1 MPRYDGYPHLSTS
14 PMSIW
19 KWQTTPEQIQRS
31 SERSMSGHIGL
42 KITEIG
48 PDFVRGRME
57 VDHRTMQPY
66 GRLHG
71 GASVVMAEELGSFGA
86 NLCLDPNEAFAV
98 GLDINANH
106 LRGVT
111 GGAVIGT
118 ARPVHIG
125 RSTQVWEIRIE
136 TEAGELACISR
147 LTMAVVS
154 KKAGKGG

>member
-1 MPRYDGYPHLSTS
+1 
-14 PMSIW
+14 MSIW
-19 KWQTTPEQIQRS
+19 KWNPGPEGAQQRTTQ
-31 SERSMSGHIGL
+31 SMSAHIGL
-42 KITEIG
+42 KVTEIG
-48 PDFVRGRME
+48 ADYVRGTMA

-71 GASVVMAEELGSFGA
+71 GASVVMAEELGSMAA
-86 NLCLDPNEAFAV
+86 NMCLKPNEAFAV

-111 GGAVIGT
+111 GGIVTGT
-118 ARPVHIG
+118 ARPIHIG

-136 TEAGELACISR
+136 DEQGQLVCISR

-154 KKAGKGG
+154 KG

>member
-1 MPRYDGYPHLSTS
+1 
-14 PMSIW
+14 MSIW
-19 KWQTTPEQIQRS
+19 KWTPGPAGAQPAALG
-31 SERSMSGHIGL
+31 SMSAHIGL
-42 KITEIG
+42 KVAEIG
-48 PDFVRGRME
+48 DDFVRGTMP
-57 VDHRTMQPY
+57 VDQKTMQPY

-71 GASVVMAEELGSFGA
+71 GASVVMAEELGSFAA

-111 GGAVIGT
+111 SGSVTGT

-125 RSTQVWEIRIE
+125 RTTQVWQIHIE
-136 TEAGELACISR
+136 DDAGKLVCLSR

-154 KKAGKGG
+154 KKG

>member
-1 MPRYDGYPHLSTS
+1 
-14 PMSIW
+14 MSIW
-19 KWQTTPEQIQRS
+19 KWQATPEQVQRS
-31 SERSMSGHIGL
+31 AADSMSGHIGL

-48 PDFVRGRME
+48 PDYIRGTLP
-57 VDHRTMQPY
+57 VDHRTKQPY

-71 GASVVMAEELGSFGA
+71 GANVVLAEELGSFGA

-98 GLDINANH
+98 GLEINANH

-111 GGAVIGT
+111 AGTVIGT
-118 ARPVHIG
+118 ARPLHLG

-136 TEAGELACISR
+136 TEAGELACVAR

-154 KKAGKGG
+154 KRTGKPG

>member
-1 MPRYDGYPHLSTS
+1 
-14 PMSIW
+14 MSIW
-19 KWQTTPEQIQRS
+19 KWQATPEQVQAS
-31 SERSMSGHIGL
+31 AANSMSGHIGL

-48 PDFVRGRME
+48 PDYVRGTMP
-57 VDHRTMQPY
+57 VDHRTKQPY

-71 GASVVMAEELGSFGA
+71 GANVVLAEELGSFGA

-111 GGAVIGT
+111 AGMVIGT
-118 ARPVHIG
+118 ARPLHLG
-125 RSTQVWEIRIE
+125 RTTQVWEIRIE
-136 TEAGELACISR
+136 NEAGELACISR

-154 KKAGKGG
+154 KKVGKPG